1 MAFDPLEI
9 YELARKYN
17 SQVVGYYDS
26 VINRLSSKL
35 YRIDGFSIVSSNQYQ
50 PISFFIV
57 PLDDDQQGRQITVA
71 PEDILTYDEL
81 AHIWLSTCELF
92 DKSSQVFKGCFTKSL
107 APLKADRDALRNLLD
122 QYSKRGLIF
131 EEDSTC
137 AIIAE

>member
-1 MAFDPLEI
+1 MAFDSSDI

-17 SQVVGYYDS
+17 SHVVGYYDS
-26 VINRLSSKL
+26 VISRLSSKL
-35 YRIDGFSIVSSNQYQ
+35 YRVDGFSFVGSNQSQ
-50 PISFFIV
+50 PLRFFII
-57 PLDDDQQGRQITVA
+57 PLDDNQQGRQITVD

-81 AHIWLSTCELF
+81 AHIWLSTHELF

-122 QYSKRGLIF
+122 QYSKRGLII

-137 AIIAE
+137 AITAE